1 MVKVML
7 FGVNSGQFGSNAVKF
22 YFTLSYYFL
31 LVFFK
36 SLNFRKPPWKPFL
49 GIFPSLKL
57 FPSISNSFQLFSQKS
72 FQMWEFCRFS
82 LWGTHR
88 KGLLLSLRLQIICA
102 PHFFSNHVTQ
112 FRANNGALH
121 KGQIC
126 GLVHSDL
133 FRTREKTIQDG
144 KINGTI
150 S

>member
-1 MVKVML
+1 MTLLNQTFYMVPDLLVKYHKNTTTCLTTIVKNKQSKKCY
-7 FGVNSGQFGSNAVKF
+7 FKIRSNRHGQNFAIRGQFGSNAVKF

-88 KGLLLSLRLQIICA
+88 KGLLLSLRL
-102 PHFFSNHVTQ
+102 
-112 FRANNGALH
+112 
-121 KGQIC
+121 
-126 GLVHSDL
+126 
-133 FRTREKTIQDG
+133 
-144 KINGTI
+144 
-150 S
+150 